1 MVVEVE
7 SEGAGCPAVVC
18 SGASL
23 GVGNVAPGVL
33 PLQVDVHHEVL
44 GLDLAAQ
51 CLALLGALVIHLDV
65 FHGEIRQVF
74 QHHLV
79 LSLEEVLAVEQ
90 QVVNLLAV
98 DVYVA
103 VVLELHPRHLADE
116 SVEHRTLGEVERRG
130 VVDDGVA
137 AVCYLHARA
146 ADHHFVE
153 PHISIYVV
161 LGALYV
167 YGGHQVFGLAAA
179 GLHVVGH
186 ESRLV
191 ALGLYLQHVA
201 GRASRHRET
210 EARECPPQV
219 ARVCVDGGR
228 VGVQQRHHGLY
239 ACAGERVVNFAAEK
253 HRALLLCGPPG
264 AIRHGWHCCGKQHC
278 QYDC

>member
-1 MVVEVE
+1 MALVVRVVPSYQGVEVVLDALVLVFGLQAEPRLLGGEQPALHLGGRPVAVAAGLPVLVDVVGVAEDGHARMVVEVE
-7 SEGAGCPAVVC
+7 SEGAGGPAVVC
-18 SGASL
+18 SGARL

-33 PLQVDVHHEVL
+33 PFQVDVHHEVL

-51 CLALLGALVIHLDV
+51 SLALLGALVIHLDV

-116 SVEHRTLGEVERRG
+116 PVEHRTLGEVERRG

-153 PHISIYVV
+153 PHVLVYVV
-161 LGALYV
+161 APALHEQPW
-167 YGGHQVFGLAAA
+167 YGVIALAPPRLQVEG
-179 GLHVVGH
+179 VGQG
-186 ESRLV
+186 LV
-191 ALGLYLQHVA
+191 ALGLGADEVA
-201 GRASRHRET
+201 HGALRHA
-210 EARECPPQV
+210 EAE
-219 ARVCVDGGR
+219 A
-228 VGVQQRHHGLY
+228 
-239 ACAGERVVNFAAEK
+239 
-253 HRALLLCGPPG
+253 
-264 AIRHGWHCCGKQHC
+264 
-278 QYDC
+278 